1 MHIDDGH
8 EVELLEKDGEGWIE
22 SSGKTTSAPTNTTA
36 LGSGITAVRPEAWR
50 VQRARACVGRQVI
63 VR

>member
-1 MHIDDGH
+1 
-8 EVELLEKDGEGWIE
+8 VELLEKDGEGWIE